1 MDCLW
6 NHAEAPQ
13 WRAFH
18 EQCAGPLPQSWR
30 YGEALASLG
39 TTVHRAWLLDSE
51 GPVAAAQFVCRRI
64 AGYLSLALCSRGPLW
79 RADLAPDR
87 RREAYRLIRRTLPIR
102 PWRVPLYSPEQIAD
116 ELDPIEVKDMR
127 RVMTGYS
134 TVMLD
139 LDQSAEQLMS
149 GLEPKWRNRL
159 RRAQGETGLQVF
171 INTNRE
177 RCDWLIEREREQRV
191 TRRFFGLPTGF
202 VKRWIDLAGRDEP
215 AFLLGRAEYEGRTV
229 AGMLFLLHGR
239 SATYH
244 IGWADSAGREL
255 NAHNRILWE
264 SIEPLRARRIDRL
277 DLGGVNTHGLA
288 GISRFKLGTG
298 GRVVRLAGTWH

>member
-171 INTNRE
+171 VNANRE
-177 RCDWLIEREREQRV
+177 RCDWLWPAHRV
-191 TRRFFGLPTGF
+191 CQALDRP
-202 VKRWIDLAGRDEP
+202 GRS
-215 AFLLGRAEYEGRTV
+215 GRARFP
-229 AGMLFLLHGR
+229 AGPCRVRGAHGR
-239 SATYH
+239 GYVVPAARPFSHVPYRV
-244 IGWADSAGREL
+244 GG
-255 NAHNRILWE
+255 
-264 SIEPLRARRIDRL
+264 LRR
-277 DLGGVNTHGLA
+277 
-288 GISRFKLGTG
+288 SGTE
-298 GRVVRLAGTWH
+298 RP